1 MENSV
6 VVGRVG
12 SIWHYPVM
20 GLQGEQLN
28 SVAVLELGVK
38 GDRRYALYDKRAQG
52 VIDATKWNYD
62 WGETTAVP
70 NMLEL
75 QAHIM
80 PDFSSV
86 LLTLPDG
93 TKIASNDPRI
103 GSVLSDFLGREVTLI
118 ELPDI
123 MNDKAKRGRA
133 IHLITTSSLSE
144 LRRSYPLG
152 NFDPRRFRP
161 NLVIETIDD
170 IVGFAEE
177 SWVGKTIQ
185 IEEEVMLRIEKPTD
199 RCVMTTMKQ
208 GEISY
213 DSRILETLAQNHSI
227 LGVLCRVTSPG
238 IIRVADTARLL

>member
-6 VVGRVG
+6 IVGKVG
-12 SIWHYPVM
+12 SIWRYPVM
-20 GLQGEQLN
+20 GLQGEELN
-28 SVAVLELGVK
+28 SVAVHEVGVN

-52 VIDATKWNYD
+52 VIDPTKWSYD
-62 WGETTAVP
+62 WGETVADP

-80 PDFSSV
+80 PDVSSV

-103 GSVLSDFLGREVTLI
+103 SLVLSNFLGREVMLI
-118 ELPDI
+118 ELPAI
-123 MNDKAKRGRA
+123 MKDKARRGRA

-161 NLVIETIDD
+161 NLVIETIDP

-177 SWVGKTIQ
+177 SWVGRTIQ
-185 IEEEVMLRIEKPTD
+185 IGEAMLRIEKPTD

-208 GEISY
+208 GKISH
-213 DSRILETLAQNHSI
+213 DSRVFEVLAQNHSV

-238 IIRVADTARLL
+238 TIQVTDIARLL

>member
-1 MENSV
+1 LEKSV
-6 VVGRVG
+6 VVGRIG
-12 SIWHYPVM
+12 SIWHYSVM

-52 VIDATKWNYD
+52 VIDVTRWSYD

-75 QAHIM
+75 QAHILS
-80 PDFSSV
+80 DFSSV
-86 LLTLPDG
+86 LLTLLDG
-93 TKIASNDPRI
+93 TKIASNDPRLC
-103 GSVLSDFLGREVTLI
+103 SVLSDFLGREVTLI
-118 ELPDI
+118 ELPSI
-123 MNDKAKRGRA
+123 MDDKAKRGRA

-144 LRRSYPLG
+144 LRRSCPLG

-161 NLVIETIDD
+161 NIVIETIDD

-185 IEEEVMLRIEKPTD
+185 IGEEVMLRIEKPTD

-213 DSRILETLAQNHSI
+213 DSRILETLAQNHGI

-238 IIRVADTARLL
+238 IIQVADTARLL

>member
-1 MENSV
+1 LEKSV
-6 VVGRVG
+6 VVGRIG

-52 VIDATKWNYD
+52 VIDVTRWSYD
-62 WGETTAVP
+62 WGETTAVS

-75 QAHIM
+75 QAHILS
-80 PDFSSV
+80 DFSSV
-86 LLTLPDG
+86 LLTLLDG
-93 TKIASNDPRI
+93 TKIASNDPRLC
-103 GSVLSDFLGREVTLI
+103 SVLSDFLGREVTLI
-118 ELPDI
+118 ELPSI
-123 MNDKAKRGRA
+123 MDDKAKRGRA

-144 LRRSYPLG
+144 LRRSCPLG

-161 NLVIETIDD
+161 NIVIETIDD

-185 IEEEVMLRIEKPTD
+185 IGEEVMLRIEKPTD

-213 DSRILETLAQNHSI
+213 DSRILETLAQNHGI

-238 IIRVADTARLL
+238 VIQVADTARLL